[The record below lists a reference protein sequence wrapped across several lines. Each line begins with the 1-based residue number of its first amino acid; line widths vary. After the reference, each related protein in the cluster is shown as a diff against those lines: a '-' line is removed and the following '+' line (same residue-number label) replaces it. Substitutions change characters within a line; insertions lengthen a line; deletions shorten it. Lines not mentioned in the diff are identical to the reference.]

1 MGRGQ
6 LPERTLLSSPID
18 PYIPL
23 LEYLAVWFGI
33 FALAVLL
40 KADKHGVIAKPYYL
54 MLKTGVFNGWMER
67 LGGRFRKAWLTY
79 FDIGAAMG
87 IGLLIFV
94 IYSFILNAFNLFNQS
109 SQAGPTLL
117 IIPLPG
123 LTIGW
128 QIFPYILISIA
139 VLLIPHEVAHG
150 LASVIDKVPLK
161 SSGVFLGIFLPG
173 GFVEIDEQDLSKRRA
188 RTKLR
193 VFAAGSYT
201 NVITWFLV
209 FLLFTNFSTSIS
221 PLYNSNSS
229 GVLITGLV
237 DGGPAQIN
245 NIPTWSVLTAVNGT
259 SVSSI
264 DALRTQL
271 SPLVPGH
278 HEVLTVSGTNY
289 TIITQPSPINSSKA
303 VIGIYT
309 FDYYQPRASFLPISL
324 PYHFYNTL
332 YWMSL
337 ILLGVAL
344 VNMLPMVPF
353 DGDRYFDTILSRIGL
368 KNTKNIRTAASA
380 LSLGLLL
387 SNLILSY
394 ARYGTLFPK

>member
-1 MGRGQ
+1 M
-6 LPERTLLSSPID
+6 SSPLD

-33 FALAVLL
+33 VALAVLM
-40 KADKHGVIAKPYYL
+40 KADKHGVVAKPYYL
-54 MLKTGVFNGWMER
+54 MLKTVVFNGWMER

-87 IGLLIFV
+87 IGLLSFV
-94 IYSFILNAFNLFNQS
+94 IYSFIFNALNLFNRS

-123 LTIGW
+123 LTISW
-128 QIFPYILISIA
+128 EVFPYIVISIA
-139 VLLIPHEVAHG
+139 ILLIPHEVGHG
-150 LASVIDKVPLK
+150 IASVIDKVPIK

-173 GFVEIDEQDLSKRRA
+173 GFVEIDEEDLSKRKT

-201 NVITWFLV
+201 NVVTWFLV
-209 FLLFTNFSTSIS
+209 FLVITNFAVSIS

-237 DGGPAQIN
+237 SGGPAQTN
-245 NIPTWSVLTAVNGT
+245 NIPTWSVLTQVNGT
-259 SVSSI
+259 TVSTI
-264 DALRTQL
+264 DQLRTQL

-278 HEVLTVSGTNY
+278 HLLLTVSGNNY
-289 TIITQPSPINSSKA
+289 LITTQASPTNSSRA
-303 VIGIYT
+303 TIGIFT
-309 FDYYQPRASFLPISL
+309 FNYYQPHASFIPISG
-324 PYHFYNTL
+324 PYQFYTL
-332 YWMSL
+332 LQWLSL

-353 DGDRYFDTILSRIGL
+353 DGDRYFDTILTGLGL
-368 KNTKNIRTAASA
+368 KNARVNKIIRTTAS
-380 LSLGLLL
+380 LISLGLLL

-394 ARYGTLFPK
+394 VIFGTIFPK